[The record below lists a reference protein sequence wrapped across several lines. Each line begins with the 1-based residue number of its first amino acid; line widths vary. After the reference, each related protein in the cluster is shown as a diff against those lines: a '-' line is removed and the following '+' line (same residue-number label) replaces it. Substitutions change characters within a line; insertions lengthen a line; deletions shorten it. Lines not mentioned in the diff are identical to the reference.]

1 MPVPFIE
8 AQQGIR
14 AEKKSV
20 MMRGITGAVNEAYH
34 IGDMLIFRRANTRL
48 GKSPWMEGCS
58 RKNPKIQDALKKLS
72 ARG

>member
-20 MMRGITGAVNEAYH
+20 MMRRITG
-34 IGDMLIFRRANTRL
+34 L
-48 GKSPWMEGCS
+48 GTKPITLGTC
-58 RKNPKIQDALKKLS
+58 
-72 ARG
+72 